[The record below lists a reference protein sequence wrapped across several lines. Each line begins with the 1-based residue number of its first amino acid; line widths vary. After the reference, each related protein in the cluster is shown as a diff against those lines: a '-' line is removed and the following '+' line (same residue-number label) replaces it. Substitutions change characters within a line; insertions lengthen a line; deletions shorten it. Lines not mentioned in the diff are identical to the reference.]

1 MLLIA
6 LLSGEGDGE
15 DEDEDEPLLEA
26 HRQNGEAGG
35 NKVWSCGLWTVDWI
49 VDCGGV

>member
-1 MLLIA
+1 MLLIG
-6 LLSGEGDGE
+6 LLLREGDGE

-26 HRQNGEAGG
+26 HRQNVGTGG
-35 NKVWSCGLWTVDWI
+35 NKVWSCALWT